1 MPALPVR
8 NVSYDLRY
16 VLATFVGYAGG
27 MTHTAPSFI
36 QTHTTDRTF
45 ILRLTWDET
54 LGTARILL
62 KPVNGEAAR
71 LFSDVES
78 ALVYLE
84 TVMQA
89 QQAPD
94 PP

>member
-1 MPALPVR
+1 
-8 NVSYDLRY
+8 
-16 VLATFVGYAGG
+16 
-27 MTHTAPSFI
+27 MTHTPPAFVK
-36 QTHTTDRTF
+36 THATDRTF
-45 ILRLTWDET
+45 ILRLTWDEA

-62 KPVNGEAAR
+62 KPVNGEAVR

-89 QQAPD
+89 QHVQNTP
-94 PP
+94 

>member
-1 MPALPVR
+1 
-8 NVSYDLRY
+8 
-16 VLATFVGYAGG
+16 
-27 MTHTAPSFI
+27 MTHTPPAFVK
-36 QTHTTDRTF
+36 THATDRTF
-45 ILRLTWDET
+45 ILRLTWDEA

-89 QQAPD
+89 LHAPD
-94 PP
+94 PR

>member
-1 MPALPVR
+1 MTPTTPAF
-8 NVSYDLRY
+8 S
-16 VLATFVGYAGG
+16 
-27 MTHTAPSFI
+27 
-36 QTHTTDRTF
+36 QTHAADRTF
-45 ILRLTWDET
+45 ILRLTWDEA

-71 LFSDVES
+71 LFNDVES

>member
-1 MPALPVR
+1 
-8 NVSYDLRY
+8 
-16 VLATFVGYAGG
+16 
-27 MTHTAPSFI
+27 MTHTTPAFA
-36 QTHTTDRTF
+36 QTHATDRTF
-45 ILRLTWDET
+45 ILRLTWDEA

-84 TVMQA
+84 MVMQA
-89 QQAPD
+89 QHVQD
-94 PP
+94 TS

>member
-1 MPALPVR
+1 
-8 NVSYDLRY
+8 
-16 VLATFVGYAGG
+16 
-27 MTHTAPSFI
+27 MTHTTPSFAKM
-36 QTHTTDRTF
+36 HATDRTF
-45 ILRLTWDET
+45 ILRLTWDEA
-54 LGTARILL
+54 LGSARILL
-62 KPVNGEAAR
+62 KPVNGEAVR

>member
-1 MPALPVR
+1 
-8 NVSYDLRY
+8 
-16 VLATFVGYAGG
+16 
-27 MTHTAPSFI
+27 MTHTPPAFVK
-36 QTHTTDRTF
+36 THATDRTF
-45 ILRLTWDET
+45 ILRLTWDEA

-62 KPVNGEAAR
+62 KPVNGEAVR

>member
-1 MPALPVR
+1 
-8 NVSYDLRY
+8 
-16 VLATFVGYAGG
+16 
-27 MTHTAPSFI
+27 MTHTTPSFA
-36 QTHTTDRTF
+36 QPYATDRTF
-45 ILRLTWDET
+45 ILRLTWDEA

-71 LFSDVES
+71 LFNDVES